1 MTLRVL
7 MAKIGMDGHDAG
19 LKVVAAAL
27 RDAGMDVV
35 YTGPFQTVQSVA
47 ETAIQEDVHVIGIS
61 SLASDHV
68 LVPKLMKLLNDRQAG
83 NIKVIVGG
91 VVPDDDAAEL
101 KQAGVAEVF
110 PPGSKLDSIVD
121 FIRKSVNDS

>member
-1 MTLRVL
+1 MQIKVL
-7 MAKIGMDGHDAG
+7 MANVGMDGHDAG
-19 LKVVAAAL
+19 VKVVAAAL

-68 LVPKLMKLLNDRQAG
+68 LVPKLVELLQGRSAD
-83 NIKVIVGG
+83 NIKIIVGG
-91 VVPDDDAAEL
+91 IVPDEDAVEL

-110 PPGSKLDSIVD
+110 PPGSTLDSIVN
-121 FIRKSVNDS
+121 FIRKSVNAS

>member
-1 MTLRVL
+1 MTVRVL

-68 LVPKLMKLLNDRQAG
+68 LVPKLVKLLNDRQAG
-83 NIKVIVGG
+83 NIKIIVGG
-91 VVPDDDAAEL
+91 IVPDDDAAEL

>member
-1 MTLRVL
+1 MTLRIL

-68 LVPKLMKLLNDRQAG
+68 LVPKLVKLLNDRQAG

-121 FIRKSVNDS
+121 FIRASVSES

>member
-1 MTLRVL
+1 MQIKVL
-7 MAKIGMDGHDAG
+7 MAKVGMDGHDAG
-19 LKVVAAAL
+19 VKVVAAAL

-68 LVPKLMKLLNDRQAG
+68 LVPKLVELLQGRSAD
-83 NIKVIVGG
+83 NIKIIVGG
-91 VVPDDDAAEL
+91 IVPDEDAVEL

-110 PPGSKLDSIVD
+110 PPGSTLDSIVN
-121 FIRKSVNDS
+121 FIRKSVNAS

>member
-1 MTLRVL
+1 MTVRVL

-68 LVPKLMKLLNDRQAG
+68 LVPKLVKLLNDRQAG
-83 NIKVIVGG
+83 NIKIIVGG

-110 PPGSKLDSIVD
+110 PPGSKLNSIVD
-121 FIRKSVNDS
+121 FIRKSVNES

>member
-1 MTLRVL
+1 MQTKIL
-7 MAKIGMDGHDAG
+7 MAKVGMDGHDAG
-19 LKVVAAAL
+19 VKLVAAAL

-35 YTGPFQTVQSVA
+35 YTGPFQTVQSVV
-47 ETAIQEDVHVIGIS
+47 ETAIQEDVDVIGIS

-68 LVPKLMKLLNDRQAG
+68 LVPKLVELLRGRNAD

-91 VVPDDDAAEL
+91 VVPDEDATEL

-110 PPGSKLDSIVD
+110 PPGSTLDSIVH
-121 FIRKSVNDS
+121 FIRKSMNAS